1 MPEATSDRRPSF
13 RLGAVIMAAGGS
25 SRMGSVKQL
34 LVLDG
39 SPLIVR
45 AVDATLGST
54 ARPVVVVLG
63 ANAGQIREA
72 IARHSVTV
80 AINPDWSAGL
90 ASTIRT
96 GLIALFE
103 ADPRLDAVLLAPC
116 DQPALS
122 SDIISRL
129 ASLHQATGSIAAARF
144 NGRNGAP
151 AIFGRRNFP
160 QLLALSGDEG
170 ARTLL
175 NSGVEAVVPL
185 DLPEMSFDIDTPED
199 ARAWAAR
206 SP

>member
-1 MPEATSDRRPSF
+1 MPEEKSERRPLF
-13 RLGAVIMAAGGS
+13 RLGAIIMAAGGS

-39 SPLIVR
+39 RPLIVR
-45 AVDATLGST
+45 IVDAMLGSP
-54 ARPVVVVLG
+54 ARPIVVVLG

-72 IARHSVTV
+72 IANYSVKV
-80 AINPDWSAGL
+80 VINPEWREGL
-90 ASTIRT
+90 ASSIRT
-96 GLIALFE
+96 GLVALLE
-103 ADPRLDAVLLAPC
+103 AEPHLEAVLLAPC

-122 SDIISRL
+122 SDVISRL
-129 ASLHQATGSIAAARF
+129 AALYQATGKIAAARF
-144 NGRNGAP
+144 DGRNGAP

-170 ARTLL
+170 ARNLL
-175 NSGVEAVVPL
+175 NSGVEAVVSL
-185 DLPEMSFDIDTPED
+185 ELPEMIFDIDTPED